1 MKFSGLFEVSG
12 ITRLVIDQSKV
23 WLKEIT
29 KSGQIVW
36 RLEHTTRR
44 KPDRYILG
52 RIQHYI
58 DNEEFRVWFH
68 NETCNVQ
75 KMPTQTDFVAI
86 TSQLRKS
93 APPMVKRVES
103 IESRSTH
110 GTSGTKTNRR

>member
-12 ITRLVIDQSKV
+12 ISRLVIDQSRV

-29 KSGQIVW
+29 RSGQVVW
-36 RLEHTTRR
+36 RLEHTERR

-58 DNEEFRVWFH
+58 NDEEYRVWFH

-75 KMPTQTDFVAI
+75 KLPTTTDFVAI
-86 TSQLRKS
+86 VSQTRKS
-93 APPMVKRVES
+93 SPPFIKAIES
-103 IESRSTH
+103 IVTGSNH
-110 GTSGTKTNRR
+110 GTSRTKANHR